1 MPYLHNTEWDLKNC
15 IATHSAP
22 RNLIFASL
30 RSGAWEACHLQRQL
44 ASHACFSWDY
54 TEPMHKT
61 VSGFNGERCY
71 LSPAVEAIVCHK
83 HEILQLIPIEVRSMK
98 GQDWLCLHIPLAL
111 YHLLVPSITNLAVLT
126 TRLHA

>member
-1 MPYLHNTEWDLKNC
+1 MGSMPLAETAGISCMFFLGLYGTYAQD
-15 IATHSAP
+15 
-22 RNLIFASL
+22 SL
-30 RSGAWEACHLQRQL
+30 WL
-44 ASHACFSWDY
+44 
-54 TEPMHKT
+54 
-61 VSGFNGERCY
+61 NGERCY

-83 HEILQLIPIEVRSMK
+83 HEILQLIPIEVPSMK